1 MVCGNLFYFYT
12 RAGVK
17 MFYKVV
23 ENLHRVDFCSDE
35 NAELMIS
42 RNVQIKVGKNGVWSD
57 IVISLGGLE
66 KC

>member
-1 MVCGNLFYFYT
+1 
-12 RAGVK
+12 